1 MENAMY
7 NNMIHTPEGVR
18 DIYGDELK
26 RKLEI
31 KNKIHKKIGSYG
43 FKDIETPTFEYF
55 DIYNDVG
62 TTPSKELYKFF
73 DKDGN
78 ILALRSDFTPSI
90 ARCCS
95 KYFLEDKVPVRLCYE
110 GNSFTNFNDLQGKLK
125 EYTEIGAELIDNDGL
140 ADADAEMICLSIE
153 VLKAAGLKDFMISVG
168 QIDYFKSICDEIN
181 LSEDD
186 FEKLRSYIALKNYFG
201 AREFLESLSVAPEK
215 ISNLLDVTTYTS
227 VEELTKFK
235 TKLTNEG
242 AIKAIDRLVEI
253 YEIIKLY
260 GLEKYVSFDLLLINK
275 FHYYTGVIF
284 RAYTYGTGDAV
295 IKGGRYDKLL
305 SKFGKDSK
313 AIGFSVLIDDLLT
326 AMKAQDITNVIN
338 EDHANVIYDEKSRD
352 KAFARI
358 KELRERGTTVSAY
371 CVTDKASLELYKE
384 RSDSACIR
392 FETFLHGGK

>member
-110 GNSFTNFNDLQGKLK
+110 GNSFTNLNDLQGKLK

-201 AREFLESLSVAPEK
+201 AREFLESLSVVPEK

-260 GLEKYVSFDLLLINK
+260 GLEKYISFDLLLINK
-275 FHYYTGVIF
+275 FHYF
-284 RAYTYGTGDAV
+284 
-295 IKGGRYDKLL
+295 L
-305 SKFGKDSK
+305 
-313 AIGFSVLIDDLLT
+313 IGHI
-326 AMKAQDITNVIN
+326 I
-338 EDHANVIYDEKSRD
+338 H
-352 KAFARI
+352 
-358 KELRERGTTVSAY
+358 
-371 CVTDKASLELYKE
+371 
-384 RSDSACIR
+384 
-392 FETFLHGGK
+392 H